1 MAKKTNSPYSA
12 SFTGATFMF
21 AEFNAILPLLMDEN
35 IDANLKAEVV
45 ERKHLQVNTEIA
57 ASRVLSEFKK
67 RYIAMPERFW
77 LWYTTLEEQAQKATL
92 LYVILKTYR
101 LLFEF
106 HTSVSYKSLLGDYL
120 RGAHTIKIVDPYL
133 TWDYQK
139 FNLMEFIQTVY
150 DCATAK
156 DGLKIRLSTK
166 NETKNASANMEFF
179 TELASELK
187 SIYGIEFTFDFHAK
201 HDRSIQVDNDWFI
214 VPGSGLNIFEKIDSK
229 FSMRKI
235 RDQYKPCREFSIT
248 YNHCPEELKN

>member
-45 ERKHLQVNTEIA
+45 ERKHLQVNTE
-57 ASRVLSEFKK
+57 S
-67 RYIAMPERFW
+67 
-77 LWYTTLEEQAQKATL
+77 
-92 LYVILKTYR
+92 
-101 LLFEF
+101 LF
-106 HTSVSYKSLLGDYL
+106 GDYL
-120 RGAHTIKIVDPYL
+120 RGAHTIKIVDPHL

-156 DGLKIRLSTK
+156 DGLKIHLSTK
-166 NETKNASANMEFF
+166 NETENASADMEFF
-179 TELASELK
+179 TELASELE
-187 SIYGIEFTFDFHAK
+187 SIYGIELTFDFHAK

-214 VPGSGLNIFEKIDSK
+214 VPGRGLDIFEKIDSK

-248 YNHCPEELKN
+248 YNPCPEELKN